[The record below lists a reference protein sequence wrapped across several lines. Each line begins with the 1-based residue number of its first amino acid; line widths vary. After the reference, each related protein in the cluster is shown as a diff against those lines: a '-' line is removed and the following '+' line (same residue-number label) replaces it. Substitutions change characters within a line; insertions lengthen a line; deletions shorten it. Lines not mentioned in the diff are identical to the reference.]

1 MTSKGPTQ
9 GQGLL
14 GGRYR
19 DRVLEPAATEQFP
32 NHIAGPLFEGR
43 EVFVSVWVT
52 GGLQHPKACLG
63 T

>member
-1 MTSKGPTQ
+1 MVTSKGPTR
-9 GQGLL
+9 GQG
-14 GGRYR
+14 YR
-19 DRVLEPAATEQFP
+19 DPVLEPAVTELF
-32 NHIAGPLFEGR
+32 AGG

>member
-1 MTSKGPTQ
+1 MVTSKGPTR
-9 GQGLL
+9 
-14 GGRYR
+14 GRGYR
-19 DRVLEPAATEQFP
+19 DPVLEPAVTEQFP
-32 NHIAGPLFEGR
+32 NHKAVPLFGGG

>member
-1 MTSKGPTQ
+1 MMTSQGPTR
-9 GQGLL
+9 GQG
-14 GGRYR
+14 Y
-19 DRVLEPAATEQFP
+19 RVLEPAVTEQFP
-32 NHIAGPLFEGR
+32 NHIAGPLLGGG